1 MWHVETD
8 IFAMA
13 VFLIML
19 IKESAL
25 RRERKQKQKLGIARR
40 DIQSDS
46 FYFVLILSIVSDL
59 IDIIS
64 SMAMNSSTNWW
75 FYQITMT
82 IYVISMPLL
91 AAIWVGYAYIL
102 INKENSLKKSMREI
116 SIIMFPYAVYA
127 LIALSNPFTG
137 LFFKLSKTMEYERG
151 ILFMPVGV
159 GFIMLYSAFGL
170 LLVIYNWKK
179 IEPRYN
185 AVLLMLFFGI
195 TACFIWIQL
204 AHPGWLIINA
214 SYAVIYIW
222 CDITVEDQ
230 RRRELYQEIERKNG
244 ELQIAAKKA

>member
-8 IFAMA
+8 IFALA

-19 IKESAL
+19 IKESTL
-25 RRERKQKQKLGIARR
+25 RRERKQKQRLGIARR

-46 FYFVLILSIVSDL
+46 FYFVLIFSIISDL

-64 SMAMNSSTNWW
+64 SSAMNYSTNWW

-102 INKENSLKKSMREI
+102 IHKENPLKKSITKI
-116 SIIMFPYAVYA
+116 SIIMIPYAVYS
-127 LIALSNPFTG
+127 IVALSNPFTG

-159 GFIMLYSAFGL
+159 GFIMLYSAIGFFM
-170 LLVIYNWKK
+170 VICNRKK
-179 IEPRYN
+179 IKSGYN
-185 AVLLMLFFGI
+185 VALLMLF
-195 TACFIWIQL
+195 
-204 AHPGWLIINA
+204 
-214 SYAVIYIW
+214 
-222 CDITVEDQ
+222 
-230 RRRELYQEIERKNG
+230 
-244 ELQIAAKKA
+244 LQ